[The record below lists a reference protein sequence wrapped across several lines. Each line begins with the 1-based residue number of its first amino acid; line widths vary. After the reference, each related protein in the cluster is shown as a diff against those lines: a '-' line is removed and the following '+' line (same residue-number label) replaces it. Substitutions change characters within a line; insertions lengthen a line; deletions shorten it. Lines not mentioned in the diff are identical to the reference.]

1 MPTPTDP
8 AHVARLR
15 THLGRQGM
23 ELNEKLTKLL
33 AGQNATLVTMK
44 MPWEEKPGEKPQEKL
59 RRFLDTVSRAQ
70 KRLGTEA
77 WGLCIDCGAE
87 VPEAVLDEVPWTER
101 CRPCQTKW
109 DA

>member
-1 MPTPTDP
+1 
-8 AHVARLR
+8 
-15 THLGRQGM
+15 M

-44 MPWEEKPGEKPQEKL
+44 LPWEEKPGEKPQEKL
-59 RRFLDTVSRAQ
+59 RRFLDVVSRAQ